1 MPRLKRALLSPK
13 LFVKSI
19 LLFTIV
25 YTIYLSTSTT
35 TSVYLSTTQSKLNIY
50 TNQLYQ
56 KINLQFNQWYYN
68 ILVYDYNLFSDSN
81 FQQQLTII
89 KSEKLQDENHK
100 IDLWNLD
107 DSFNLPVSVKVPNY
121 LLSPSSSSSS
131 STDKKP
137 LIQPFDP
144 RLTLAVYYNYI
155 ETNKDNGN
163 DLKLPFHWSD
173 WVDFSKL
180 HKYIL
185 NPSKTD
191 LCSSLFDISNNDKL
205 NKDSEIKSVDQYC
218 QFIGNAN
225 NGNEN
230 KATNMLGYKIF
241 APAQAQ
247 TGANHEL
254 IGKSYLYTQAP
265 SPKRL
270 IFLTNT
276 NGNYQFDVDNYN
288 VNNVSN
294 SILYNEKLTSNLAS
308 KVNKENEQ
316 SSTLNVLSSY
326 ISLIKNFPPS
336 LLPTKQ
342 QNNPKDNEIDNH
354 IIEIPEE
361 YFINDPQSIINQ
373 LESSNSQLSNSEKD
387 FLSSIK
393 YSVDCKDP
401 PKYFYEAKYV
411 KAMKENWSGEHY
423 DWRFYNGLT
432 IHNAQQQSIILHRLL
447 KNYLKF
453 TQSNNLITWIAHGS
467 LLSWYWNG
475 INFPWDTDIDVQM
488 PIHELY
494 QLARFY
500 NQSLVVENAGTK
512 RLGNSDKTEEFEFDG
527 MGRYFIDVGSS
538 VTHRTKGNGNNNI
551 DARFIDIDTGLYID
565 ITGLALTN
573 EESPDRYNDF
583 LTIDQNTDAGKQK
596 FDQMK
601 QNQKDGDK
609 NNNYSLK
616 NQQLKLY
623 NCRNNHFSSYNE
635 LSPLI
640 QTVVENQPG
649 YIPKN
654 FMYILNDEYNLKSLA
669 KKNHRDFTYFNN
681 FNLWLNTKDVSKYL
695 AHKHSPNENSPDG
708 SNQAYSLIK
717 FNKLLKSDHIN
728 LLKYNPIM
736 MKEYL
741 ETMNFTNYHNL
752 ELSQLLKISNYN
764 HNHNNAQANVSNIGI
779 YRESY
784 DLFNHYRNN
793 YKLGYSLRPDH
804 FINFIIHD
812 NSRWDYQLQV
822 DDLIKLQKQLENDSQ
837 QQQEQHH
844 EQQQG

>member
-100 IDLWNLD
+100 IDLGISTIVLIY
-107 DSFNLPVSVKVPNY
+107 PY
-121 LLSPSSSSSS
+121 H
-131 STDKKP
+131 TDKKP

-144 RLTLAVYYNYI
+144 RLTLSVYYNYI

-180 HKYIL
+180 H
-185 NPSKTD
+185 N
-191 LCSSLFDISNNDKL
+191 LFDISNNDKL

-288 VNNVSN
+288 VNNISN

-326 ISLIKNFPPS
+326 ISLIKNSPPS

-342 QNNPKDNEIDNH
+342 QNNPKDNEIDSH

-401 PKYFYEAKYV
+401 PKYFYEAKY
-411 KAMKENWSGEHY
+411 
-423 DWRFYNGLT
+423 
-432 IHNAQQQSIILHRLL
+432 QSIILHRLL

-596 FDQMK
+596 FDQLK

-654 FMYILNDEYNLKSLA
+654 FI
-669 KKNHRDFTYFNN
+669 
-681 FNLWLNTKDVSKYL
+681 
-695 AHKHSPNENSPDG
+695 
-708 SNQAYSLIK
+708 LIK
-717 FNKLLKSDHIN
+717 FNKLSKSDHIN

-764 HNHNNAQANVSNIGI
+764 HNHNNAQTNVSNIGI